1 MNNGSLRVHT
11 HIYTSD
17 NTEGPINQFN
27 HANRNQYINDC
38 SVGGY
43 TDFTFGTNQWV
54 TYSREQQMIDQTQ
67 LSLWKKNPRERGHG
81 SNTGKSFV
89 IIAVR
94 NGIMP
99 GVERNFTGY
108 IATLRRVA

>member
-1 MNNGSLRVHT
+1 
-11 HIYTSD
+11 
-17 NTEGPINQFN
+17 
-27 HANRNQYINDC
+27 
-38 SVGGY
+38 
-43 TDFTFGTNQWV
+43 
-54 TYSREQQMIDQTQ
+54 MIDQTQ
-67 LSLWKKNPRERGHG
+67 LSLWKKNHRERGHG

-94 NGIMP
+94 NEIMP